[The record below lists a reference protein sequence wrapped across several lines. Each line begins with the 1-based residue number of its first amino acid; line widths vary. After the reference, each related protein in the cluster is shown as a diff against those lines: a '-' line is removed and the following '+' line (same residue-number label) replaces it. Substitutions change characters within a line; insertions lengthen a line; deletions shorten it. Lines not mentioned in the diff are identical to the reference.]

1 MDWKSDKAF
10 VDWLLSTG
18 YVIDSEKGI
27 KPFLTLGVI
36 LYMFEAYVEGFNIG
50 FQGGREAAELDFVGS
65 VSGRLCDE
73 DMSAL
78 AEDIAERVKFFLG
91 DG

>member
-27 KPFLTLGVI
+27 KPLTLGVI
-36 LYMFEAYVEGFNIG
+36 LYMFDAYGEGFNVG

-65 VSGRLCDE
+65 VSSRLCKE
-73 DMSAL
+73 DMLAL

>member
-18 YVIDSEKGI
+18 YAVDSDKGV

-36 LYMFEAYVEGFNIG
+36 LYMFEAYGEGFNVG
-50 FQGGREAAELDFVGS
+50 VQGGREAAEAG
-65 VSGRLCDE
+65 E
-73 DMSAL
+73 
-78 AEDIAERVKFFLG
+78 
-91 DG
+91 

>member
-36 LYMFEAYVEGFNIG
+36 LYMFEAWENGIS
-50 FQGGREAAELDFVGS
+50 RS
-65 VSGRLCDE
+65 
-73 DMSAL
+73 
-78 AEDIAERVKFFLG
+78 
-91 DG
+91 